1 MEKAEQLTRAAKDG
15 DVAVVARLL
24 SEGAWVGPPNA
35 ALHTA
40 LDLAAGEGHA
50 KVVRLL
56 LAAGADPQ
64 QQTGE
69 YEETTPLCQ
78 AAMHG
83 HTEVV
88 RALLGAGAAP
98 CAQGRLG
105 YVPIVLAATSG
116 DHGHPQ
122 TVDLLL
128 EHGADIDAVM
138 KGRTPLE
145 WAALFGQVQM
155 VHHLLTRGAAPTG
168 KALREARHRAQRF
181 PEAAE
186 RYALII
192 DALHA
197 AGAEG

>member
-1 MEKAEQLTRAAKDG
+1 MNQAEQLTRAAKVG
-15 DVAVVARLL
+15 DAAAVARVL
-24 SEGAWVGPPNA
+24 SEGAEVDTPNA
-35 ALHTA
+35 ARRTA

-50 KVVRLL
+50 EIVRLL

-69 YEETTPLCQ
+69 YDETTPLCQ

-83 HTEVV
+83 HTEAV
-88 RALLGAGAAP
+88 RALLGAGAP
-98 CAQGRLG
+98 TCAQGRLG

-128 EHGADIDAVM
+128 NHGTDIDAVM
-138 KGRTPLE
+138 KDRTSLE

-155 VHHLLTRGAAPTG
+155 VHHLLARGATPTA
-168 KALREARHRAQRF
+168 KALGEAHRRAQRF
-181 PEAAE
+181 PKATE

-197 AGAEG
+197 AGVEG